1 MGGCNELVVGRGGG
15 WDRGYGFLSVD
26 LALVQ
31 QYGFFPAQL
40 NHLVLGTDQLP
51 SEGGTKKEC
60 HFCLVLGRGCDP
72 DRGT

>member
-31 QYGFFPAQL
+31 QYGFFPAQP
-40 NHLVLGTDQLP
+40 NPLVLGTDQLP
-51 SEGGTKKEC
+51 SEGGTKKSVI
-60 HFCLVLGRGCDP
+60 FV
-72 DRGT
+72 